1 MATASACTLLSKSRF
16 KPQPVRASA
25 VSTFAV
31 ECRSPAKPGL
41 RYDALIMRRAD
52 RLFRIV
58 QFLRAGRLQTARELA
73 QKLQVSDRTIYRDV
87 QDLQLSGV
95 PILGEA
101 GVGYTLR
108 RDYDLPPL
116 MFDVREITALVL
128 GSRMVVAWGD
138 AELAAAA
145 NDALRKIE
153 AVLTPAMRDR
163 IDAVR
168 LYAPAFA
175 TRRPGDE
182 AARDSLEQLRGAV
195 ERVRIIQVAYC
206 DEKGHETQ
214 RRLRP
219 MALLFWGNVWTLVA
233 WCELRHDFRSFRVD
247 RFRSIQIL
255 EETFVQER
263 GQRYEDFLEKMRQQ
277 LQ

>member
-1 MATASACTLLSKSRF
+1 
-16 KPQPVRASA
+16 
-25 VSTFAV
+25 
-31 ECRSPAKPGL
+31 
-41 RYDALIMRRAD
+41 MRRAD

-58 QFLRAGRLQTARELA
+58 QFLRAGRLQTARGLA
-73 QKLQVSDRTIYRDV
+73 EKLAVSARTIYRDV

-116 MFDVREITALVL
+116 MFDHREITALVL
-128 GSRMVVAWGD
+128 GSRMVAAWGD
-138 AELAAAA
+138 AELASAA

-153 AVLTPAMRDR
+153 AVLTPALRDR

-175 TRRPGDE
+175 MRNPLDGETRRV
-182 AARDSLEQLRGAV
+182 LEQLRGAIEAACVIEV
-195 ERVRIIQVAYC
+195 EYC
-206 DEKGHETQ
+206 DEKAQVTE

-219 MALLFWGNVWTLVA
+219 MALLFWGNAWTLVA
-233 WCELRHDFRSFRVD
+233 WCELRVDFRSFRVD
-247 RFRSIQIL
+247 RFQKLRL
-255 EETFVQER
+255 LDERFVAEH
-263 GQRYEDFLEKMRQQ
+263 GQRYEDFVAQMRQKIVT
-277 LQ
+277 

>member
-1 MATASACTLLSKSRF
+1 
-16 KPQPVRASA
+16 
-25 VSTFAV
+25 
-31 ECRSPAKPGL
+31 
-41 RYDALIMRRAD
+41 MRRAD

-73 QKLQVSDRTIYRDV
+73 QKLEVSDRTIYRDV

-116 MFDVREITALVL
+116 MFNLREITALVL
-128 GSRMVVAWGD
+128 GSRMVAAWGD
-138 AELAAAA
+138 ADLADAA

-153 AVLTPAMRDR
+153 AVLTPALRDR

-168 LYAPAFA
+168 LYAPALNPRRPDDVA
-175 TRRPGDE
+175 TRDN
-182 AARDSLEQLRGAV
+182 LELLRNAI
-195 ERVRIIQVAYC
+195 ETTRIVQVAYR
-206 DEKGHETQ
+206 DEKGQESE

-233 WCELRHDFRSFRVD
+233 WCELRHDFRSFRAD
-247 RFRSIQIL
+247 RFRSIQIT
-255 EETFVQER
+255 EQTFKQER
-263 GQRYEDFLEKMRQQ
+263 GQRYEDFLTKMRQQ